1 MKKVVGQ
8 VKLQIKAGQA
18 NPAPP
23 IGPALGSRGVNIME
37 FCKQFNARTQKDQ
50 GMVIPVL
57 ITIFSDRSFTFV
69 TKTPPTSVLLLKAA
83 GKDKGSGVPNQQ
95 KIGKLSMDK
104 VREIAEVKLKD
115 TNAASIDACVRSVMG
130 TARSMG
136 LDIV

>member
-50 GMVIPVL
+50 GMVIPVM

-69 TKTPPTSVLLLKAA
+69 TKTPPTAVLLLKAA
-83 GKDKGSGVPNQQ
+83 GKEKGSGVPNQQ

-104 VREIAEVKLKD
+104 VREIAELKIKD
-115 TNAASIDACVRSVMG
+115 TNAASLDACIRSVMG